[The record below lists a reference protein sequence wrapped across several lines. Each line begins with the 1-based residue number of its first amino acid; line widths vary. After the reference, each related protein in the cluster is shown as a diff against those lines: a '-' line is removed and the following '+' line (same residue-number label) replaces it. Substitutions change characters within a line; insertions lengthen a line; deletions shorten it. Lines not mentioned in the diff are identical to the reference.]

1 MSDRKAFQFC
11 TFLGEGVATKSLKEN
26 HWQNMSIKENPF
38 CTKKRTGGAY
48 GKKEKTKS
56 SFTSTSMAS
65 LVNLGILQKIDFNLV
80 KKMTT

>member
-1 MSDRKAFQFC
+1 MSDRKAFQFLYFFGGGC
-11 TFLGEGVATKSLKEN
+11 SHKKFKGEPLAKYVNKRKSFLY
-26 HWQNMSIKENPF
+26 
-38 CTKKRTGGAY
+38 KKRTGGAY

-80 KKMTT
+80 KQMTT

>member
-1 MSDRKAFQFC
+1 
-11 TFLGEGVATKSLKEN
+11 
-26 HWQNMSIKENPF
+26 MSIKENPF
-38 CTKKRTGGAY
+38 CTKNRTGIGGAY

-80 KKMTT
+80 KQMTT

>member
-38 CTKKRTGGAY
+38 CTKNELGELMER
-48 GKKEKTKS
+48 KKKQNR
-56 SFTSTSMAS
+56 AS
-65 LVNLGILQKIDFNLV
+65 QVLQWLHLSI
-80 KKMTT
+80 

>member
-38 CTKKRTGGAY
+38 CTKNELGELMER
-48 GKKEKTKS
+48 KKKQNRAS
-56 SFTSTSMAS
+56 QVTSMAS

>member
-1 MSDRKAFQFC
+1 
-11 TFLGEGVATKSLKEN
+11 
-26 HWQNMSIKENPF
+26 MSIKENPF